1 MKKEHFY
8 ASVPKKKKKF
18 SDDLTPAPKHMTG
31 KKAGKLAI
39 IGLIAGVGAFLLA
52 RVPKK
57 Y

>member
-1 MKKEHFY
+1 MKKDHFY
-8 ASVPKKKKKF
+8 VAAPKKKKKF
-18 SDDLTPAPKHMTG
+18 SDELSPAPKHAAG
-31 KKAGKLAI
+31 KKVGKLAI